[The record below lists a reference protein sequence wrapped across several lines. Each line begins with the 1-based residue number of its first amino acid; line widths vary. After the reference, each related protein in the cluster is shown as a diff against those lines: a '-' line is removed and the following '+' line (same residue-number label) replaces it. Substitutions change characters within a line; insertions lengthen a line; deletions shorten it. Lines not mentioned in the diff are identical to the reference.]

1 MENIY
6 ILKGL
11 DCANCAEKI
20 SQRLQKLPNV
30 EDVEYSF
37 LTGKYTV
44 ISTTKVALDEVKT
57 IVNKLE
63 PDVIV
68 EEYTNNTQLQH
79 NTAESCNCAAHD
91 HDHTHNHNHAHEHT
105 HSHTHTNTQQSGIIY
120 LMQKNIL
127 GRIFISLALLILLH
141 FVTLQQPVKLI
152 AYLVVFIL
160 IGGEIVYSAIRNV
173 LRGEWFDENFLMT
186 VATIGAFAIGE
197 YPEAVAVMLF
207 YQIGEYF
214 QDRAVENSRKSIAE
228 LMDIRPDYANLKQG
242 KDIKKVA
249 PEQVNIADLILV
261 KPGEKIPL
269 DGEIV
274 EGESFLDTTALT
286 GESVPR
292 KASVGDAVLSGV
304 VNKNGVL
311 TIRVT
316 KPFGESTVSKILNLV
331 ENASS
336 KKAPTEKFITK
347 FSHYYTPAV
356 VFSAVALTFIPPL
369 FFGFDTFYV
378 WLERALTFLVISCPC
393 ALVISVPLGFF
404 GGIGLASKNGILIK
418 GGNFLES
425 LSTLDSV
432 VFDKTGTLTKGQFA
446 IVNIL
451 PANNYTADDVLKYAT
466 YGEWFSSH
474 PIALAIKEKQI
485 AINDQDISAYEE
497 VAGQGIQLRVKE
509 HQVLVGNY
517 KLMKANNIEY
527 IATTEYGTLVYVAID
542 GKFAGTIIIAD
553 ELKADA
559 KATIRGLNQQNIHTI
574 MLTGDNQ
581 ATADHVAN
589 ELAIETY
596 HAELLPQ
603 QKVEEVNNILD
614 HKNGAIMFV
623 GDGINDAPVLAQADV
638 GVSMGALGSDAAIEA
653 SDIVLMSDEP
663 SKILTSIK
671 ISKTTKKIVWQNI
684 IFALTVKA
692 IVLILGAFGYAS
704 MWAAVFADVGV
715 SFLAILNS
723 IRIIRMKIK

>member
-91 HDHTHNHNHAHEHT
+91 HDHTHNHNHAHEYT

-242 KDIKKVA
+242 NDIKKVA

-286 GESVPR
+286 GESIPR
-292 KASVGDAVLSGV
+292 KASVGDTVLSGV

-369 FFGFDTFYV
+369 FFGLDTFYV

>member
-91 HDHTHNHNHAHEHT
+91 HDHTHNHNHAHEYT

>member
-369 FFGFDTFYV
+369 FFGLDTFYV